1 MPRPSKA
8 MLSALSKLGAKKG
21 GKARQAAMTPEERKA
36 HSALMT
42 AKRWPKRKS

>member
-21 GKARQAAMTPEERKA
+21 GKARQAKMTPEQRKE
-36 HSALMT
+36 HSAMMN
-42 AKRWPKRKS
+42 ARRWGK